1 MNSTITG
8 AIAAALVVA
17 MLVWAPAGAREPAP
31 GGNPSAAS
39 PPPAA
44 AVVSALRGRGA
55 RLTPLG
61 ERGGLAG
68 WLVEL
73 ARGESYTLYVAPDG
87 HAVAGL
93 MYAPD
98 GALVTRSQVAGARGA
113 SGGLERVGALQ
124 GTRPAAAGK
133 SGSTRIAQAEGNPG
147 ATSGARARYPG
158 VPESLL
164 REIVAGRPAPAGLFA
179 QSAALFGFTLG
190 HRGRQAVIF
199 ADPDC
204 PWSTRAVDELGRL
217 ALGGSF
223 RLRVVPV
230 GVLGAASA
238 RKAIRIAS
246 SPDPALAWYGRDVAP
261 EHRAGSQWVE
271 ENNAVYERWGEDSV
285 PLIAWRAPG
294 GGQVYRVGS
303 IARPD
308 IWAAEIFGP

>member
-1 MNSTITG
+1 MNSAVTG
-8 AIAAALVVA
+8 ALAAALAVA
-17 MLVWAPAGAREPAP
+17 ISVWAPAAARAPAP
-31 GGNPSAAS
+31 GGNPSLAD
-39 PPPAA
+39 PPPAP

-98 GALVTRSQVAGARGA
+98 GALVTRSQVAGVRGA
-113 SGGLERVGALQ
+113 SGYAERGGAAP
-124 GTRPAAAGK
+124 TAAGR
-133 SGSTRIAQAEGNPG
+133 SGSSRIAQAGG
-147 ATSGARARYPG
+147 TSATASGAGARYPG

-164 REIVAGRPAPAGLFA
+164 REIVAGRPVPAGLFA
-179 QSAALFGFTLG
+179 RSAALFGFTLG

-199 ADPDC
+199 ADPGC
-204 PWSTRAVDELGRL
+204 PWSARAVDELGRL
-217 ALGGSF
+217 ALRGSF

-246 SPDPALAWYGRDVAP
+246 SPDPALAWFGREVAP

-285 PLIAWRAPG
+285 PLIAWPAPG
-294 GGQVYRVGS
+294 GGQLYRVGS
-303 IARPD
+303 IGRPN

>member
-1 MNSTITG
+1 MNSAVTG
-8 AIAAALVVA
+8 ALAAALVVA
-17 MLVWAPAGAREPAP
+17 ISVWAPAGALGPGP
-31 GGNPSAAS
+31 GGNPSLAKSS
-39 PPPAA
+39 PAP
-44 AVVSALRGRGA
+44 AVVSALRERGA

-61 ERGGLAG
+61 DRGGLAG

-98 GALVTRSQVAGARGA
+98 GALVTRSQIADVRGA
-113 SGGLERVGALQ
+113 SGGLERGGAAS
-124 GTRPAAAGK
+124 AAAGR
-133 SGSTRIAQAEGNPG
+133 SGSTRIAQAGG
-147 ATSGARARYPG
+147 TSATASGTSARYPG
-158 VPESLL
+158 VPESLV

-179 QSAALFGFTLG
+179 ESAALFGFTLG

-217 ALGGSF
+217 AVRGSF

-230 GVLGAASA
+230 GMLGAASA

-246 SPDPALAWYGRDVAP
+246 SPDPALAWFGRDVAP

-271 ENNAVYERWGEDSV
+271 ENNAVYERWGEGSV
-285 PLIAWRAPG
+285 PLIAWPARRG
-294 GGQVYRVGS
+294 GHLYRVGS
-303 IARPD
+303 IGRPD

>member
-1 MNSTITG
+1 MKSAVTATL
-8 AIAAALVVA
+8 AAAAAAA
-17 MLVWAPAGAREPAP
+17 MTVSMPAAAREPAP
-31 GGNPSAAS
+31 GADLPHIDPPHID
-39 PPPAA
+39 PPPVAS
-44 AVVSALRGRGA
+44 VVSALRERGA
-55 RLTPLG
+55 RLTALG
-61 ERGGLAG
+61 ERAGLAG

-73 ARGESYTLYVAPDG
+73 AAGESYTLYVAPDG

-98 GALVTRSQVAGARGA
+98 GALVTRSQIARARGA
-113 SGGLERVGALQ
+113 SGYPERVRAAPATGSA
-124 GTRPAAAGK
+124 GTPG
-133 SGSTRIAQAEGNPG
+133 SGSTRIAQADGVH
-147 ATSGARARYPG
+147 PG
-158 VPESLL
+158 VPQSVL
-164 REIVAGRPAPAGLFA
+164 REIVAGKPAPPGLFA
-179 QSAALFGFTLG
+179 GSAALFGFTLG

-217 ALGGSF
+217 ALRGSF

-246 SPDPALAWYGRDVAP
+246 SADPALAWFGRDVAS

-285 PLIAWRAPG
+285 PLIAWPDAG
-294 GGQVYRVGS
+294 GGYVYRVGS
-303 IARPD
+303 IGRPD
-308 IWAAEIFGP
+308 IWAAEIFGR

>member
-1 MNSTITG
+1 MRVPVTG
-8 AIAAALVVA
+8 AIAMAAA
-17 MLVWAPAGAREPAP
+17 AAISAWTPAAAREPAP
-31 GGNPSAAS
+31 DAIAPPAKAS
-39 PPPAA
+39 PAP
-44 AVVSALRGRGA
+44 AVVSALRDRGA
-55 RLTPLG
+55 RLTALG

-73 ARGESYTLYVAPDG
+73 AEGESYTLYVAPDG

-98 GALVTRSQVAGARGA
+98 GALVTREQIAGARGA
-113 SGGLERVGALQ
+113 SGSPDRV
-124 GTRPAAAGK
+124 RPAPGRDGAIGPR
-133 SGSTRIAQAEGNPG
+133 SGSTRIAQADG
-147 ATSGARARYPG
+147 SGGYPG
-158 VPESLL
+158 VPESVL
-164 REIVAGRPAPAGLFA
+164 REIVAGKPAPSGLFA
-179 QSAALFGFTLG
+179 RSAALFGFTLG

-246 SPDPALAWYGRDVAP
+246 SPDPALAWFGRDVSP

-271 ENNAVYERWGEDSV
+271 ENNAVYEQWGADAV
-285 PLIAWRAPG
+285 PVIAWPGPG
-294 GGQVYRVGS
+294 GHVYRVGS
-303 IARPD
+303 IGRPD
-308 IWAAEIFGP
+308 IWAAEIFGR